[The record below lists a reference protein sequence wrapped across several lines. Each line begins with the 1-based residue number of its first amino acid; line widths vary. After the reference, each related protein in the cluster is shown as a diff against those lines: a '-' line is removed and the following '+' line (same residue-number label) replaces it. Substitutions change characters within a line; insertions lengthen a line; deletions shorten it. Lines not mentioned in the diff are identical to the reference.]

1 MWKFVATPCSTAAV
15 RSKPMPVSMFL
26 LGSGRRLSGGSPTRL
41 NCVKTRF
48 QISTWPKSVW

>member
-1 MWKFVATPCSTAAV
+1 M

-26 LGSGRRLSGGSPTRL
+26 LGSGRRLLGGVPTRL

-48 QISTWPKSVW
+48 QTSTEPRGVVT

>member
-1 MWKFVATPCSTAAV
+1 MWKFVSTPCSTEAV

-26 LGSGRRLSGGSPTRL
+26 LGSGRRLLGGPPTRL

-48 QISTWPKSVW
+48 QISTWPESV